1 METGTST
8 AFAGNSNRNEGT
20 IVYQTAD
27 VEKLIREKQQLI
39 LCAEELEL
47 EASRNHRVLTEELR
61 ALKTANKEL
70 KDKYEFSESH
80 YQMTLRHANN
90 LQSFLDA
97 RDQELARLH
106 SEMQELQGQLHIRNV
121 ELAQARARGEELQNQ
136 QEVRMAELLQ
146 TREQLDNANRQLE
159 NVNMQLDHTN
169 MQLNNANGQ
178 LASANQRLEQQA
190 DELMQTHRH
199 ANNLQSMLD
208 AQTEALKKMK
218 LVRIRERIRGWF
230 R

>member
-1 METGTST
+1 MGTGLSA
-8 AFAGNSNRNEGT
+8 AFAGNSNGNEGT

-39 LCAEELEL
+39 TCAEELEL
-47 EASRNHRVLTEELR
+47 EASRNHRVLTEEIR

-70 KDKYEFSESH
+70 KGKYEFSESH

-97 RDQELARLH
+97 RDQELAGLR
-106 SEMQELQGQLHIRNV
+106 SQIQELQGQLDTRDE
-121 ELAQARARGEELQNQ
+121 ELARARIHGEELQNMLEAQ
-136 QEVRMAELLQ
+136 MTELLQ
-146 TREQLDNANRQLE
+146 VREQLENANKL
-159 NVNMQLDHTN
+159 
-169 MQLNNANGQ
+169 
-178 LASANQRLEQQA
+178 LEQRE

-199 ANNLQSMLD
+199 ANNLQSILD
-208 AQTEALKKMK
+208 AQTQALKKTK
-218 LVRIRERIRGWF
+218 LDCIRERIRGWF

>member
-1 METGTST
+1 M
-8 AFAGNSNRNEGT
+8 
-20 IVYQTAD
+20 YQTAD

-70 KDKYEFSESH
+70 QGKYEFSESH

-97 RDQELARLH
+97 RDQELARLRG
-106 SEMQELQGQLHIRNV
+106 EMQELQEQLHTCNE
-121 ELAQARARGEELQNQ
+121 ELAQARAHGEALQNL

-146 TREQLDNANRQLE
+146 IRQ
-159 NVNMQLDHTN
+159 QLDHAN
-169 MQLNNANGQ
+169 KQLDDAGRQLANANQ
-178 LASANQRLEQQA
+178 LLEQRA

-208 AQTEALKKMK
+208 AQTEALKKK
-218 LVRIRERIRGWF
+218 TLYRIKERIRGWF

>member
-1 METGTST
+1 MEKRGNSPTQTNVST
-8 AFAGNSNRNEGT
+8 VFAGNSNGNEGT

-39 LCAEELEL
+39 TCAEELEL
-47 EASRNHRVLTEELR
+47 EASRDHRVLTEEIR

-70 KDKYEFSESH
+70 KGKYEFSESH

-97 RDQELARLH
+97 RDQELAQLR
-106 SEMQELQGQLHIRNV
+106 SQIQELQGQLHTRNE
-121 ELAQARARGEELQNQ
+121 ELAQARSHGEELQNL
-136 QEVRMAELLQ
+136 QEARMAELLQ
-146 TREQLDNANRQLE
+146 VREQLENANHL
-159 NVNMQLDHTN
+159 L
-169 MQLNNANGQ
+169 L
-178 LASANQRLEQQA
+178 QRE

-199 ANNLQSMLD
+199 ANNLQSILD
-208 AQTEALKKMK
+208 AQTEALNKPK
-218 LVRIRERIRGWF
+218 LVRIKERIRGWF

>member
-1 METGTST
+1 MGTGLSA
-8 AFAGNSNRNEGT
+8 AFAGNSNGNEGT
-20 IVYQTAD
+20 IVHQTAD

-39 LCAEELEL
+39 TCAEELEL

-70 KDKYEFSESH
+70 KGKYEFSESH

-97 RDQELARLH
+97 RDQELARLR
-106 SEMQELQGQLHIRNV
+106 SQIQELQGQLHTCNE
-121 ELAQARARGEELQNQ
+121 ELAQARAHGEALQNL

-146 TREQLDNANRQLE
+146 VREQLDNTKG
-159 NVNMQLDHTN
+159 QLDNTKG
-169 MQLNNANGQ
+169 LLDDANK
-178 LASANQRLEQQA
+178 LLEQRE

-199 ANNLQSMLD
+199 ANNLQSILD
-208 AQTEALKKMK
+208 AQTQALKKTR
-218 LVRIRERIRGWF
+218 LHRIKERIRGWF

>member
-1 METGTST
+1 MGTGLSA
-8 AFAGNSNRNEGT
+8 AFAGNSNGNEGT

-39 LCAEELEL
+39 TCAEELEL
-47 EASRNHRVLTEELR
+47 EASRNHRVLTEEIR

-70 KDKYEFSESH
+70 KGKYEFSESH

-97 RDQELARLH
+97 RDQELAGLR
-106 SEMQELQGQLHIRNV
+106 SQIQELQGQLDTRDE
-121 ELAQARARGEELQNQ
+121 ELARARIHGEELQNMLEAQ
-136 QEVRMAELLQ
+136 MTELLQ
-146 TREQLDNANRQLE
+146 VREQLENANKL
-159 NVNMQLDHTN
+159 
-169 MQLNNANGQ
+169 
-178 LASANQRLEQQA
+178 LEQRE

-199 ANNLQSMLD
+199 ANNLQSILD
-208 AQTEALKKMK
+208 AQTQALKKTK
-218 LVRIRERIRGWF
+218 LDSIRERIRGWF